1 MFDDDDEPAGDF
13 ERALE
18 VENDPQRAGADD
30 PGEDDADRDICGKAQ
45 DELTADELRGDTREH
60 R

>member
-13 ERALE
+13 ERALG
-18 VENDPQRAGADD
+18 VENDPLRAGADD

-45 DELTADELRGDTREH
+45 DELTADDLRGEAREH

>member
-1 MFDDDDEPAGDF
+1 MADDDEQPTGNF

-18 VENDPQRAGADD
+18 VENDPHRAGADD

-45 DELTADELRGDTREH
+45 NELTADELRGDTRE
-60 R
+60 RR